1 MRENLARLPDRES
14 ASHRDDKIELKV
26 WLRLLTCTSLIEAE
40 VRSRLRSSFDTTL
53 PRFDLLAQLDRAG
66 DGLTMGELGSRLMV
80 TGGNITGLVDALAA
94 EGLVERAPHARDR
107 RSRVIR
113 LTAKGRRAFAKMA
126 PVHERWIDAMM
137 AGMGRAEMTELL
149 RLLGR
154 LKDSVRQTGGAR

>member
-80 TGGNITGLVDALAA
+80 TGG
-94 EGLVERAPHARDR
+94 RA
-107 RSRVIR
+107 
-113 LTAKGRRAFAKMA
+113 RRARPPCARPPQPRHPPHRQGTA
-126 PVHERWIDAMM
+126 RLRQDG
-137 AGMGRAEMTELL
+137 AGA
-149 RLLGR
+149 
-154 LKDSVRQTGGAR
+154 